1 MRVEPVSKKKAPV
14 RHSSESVGRQIR
26 DVQIS
31 SADAHS
37 EYQPVIKD
45 SPMSCPPPC
54 GLKSFLYRLFPMPS
68 SVPKAG
74 KQKDHSRGH
83 QGKSVAI
90 TDELSKQ
97 QFTSCG

>member
-1 MRVEPVSKKKAPV
+1 MRVEPVSKKRAPA

-31 SADAHS
+31 SVDARS
-37 EYQPVIKD
+37 EYQQVIKD
-45 SPMSCPPPC
+45 GPILFPPPC
-54 GLKSFLYRLFPMPS
+54 GLKLFLYRIYPMLS

-74 KQKDHSRGH
+74 EQKDHSRGH
-83 QGKSVAI
+83 QGKSLAV
-90 TDELSKQ
+90 TDMLRKQ